1 MQQVTFRISDLKNLI
16 GDKETGN
23 VLVSIHDDKRPTAT
37 IVPPSKSVTLSATDE
52 EIVWID
58 GCPFPPG
65 CTEEP
70 QP

>member
-16 GDKETGN
+16 GDKKTGN
-23 VLVSIHDDKRPTAT
+23 VLISIETDKRPTAT
-37 IVPPSKSVTLSATDE
+37 IVDDASLMKVGDGSEVVL
-52 EIVWID
+52 ID